1 MDSKRPVCSVNIFTL
16 LGVSFAVLGAVFVAV
31 GAVFGSCVDMEDRM
45 VFILVFCLV
54 GGFFLLFG
62 IGFLLGALAVKG
74 TQRRLLASGRY
85 IWGQIAGVSQDF
97 SVQTGTR
104 SPVFFTARYQDGKGN
119 VHLFRSKSYH
129 ALPDQTLIGKPVRIY
144 YEGENFRRY
153 VVDMDELLREY
164 IVH

>member
-1 MDSKRPVCSVNIFTL
+1 MDSKRLVRSVNAFSLVGAIF
-16 LGVSFAVLGAVFVAV
+16 AILGAVFVAV
-31 GAVFGSCVDMEDRM
+31 GVVVGSCVAMEDRM
-45 VFILVFCLV
+45 VFILVFCGI
-54 GGFFLLFG
+54 GGSCLLFG

-74 TQRRLLASGRY
+74 TQQRLLTSGRY
-85 IWGQIAGVSQDF
+85 IWGEIAGISQDF

-119 VHLFRSKSYH
+119 VHLFRSKSYY

-144 YEGENFRRY
+144 YEGNNFRRY